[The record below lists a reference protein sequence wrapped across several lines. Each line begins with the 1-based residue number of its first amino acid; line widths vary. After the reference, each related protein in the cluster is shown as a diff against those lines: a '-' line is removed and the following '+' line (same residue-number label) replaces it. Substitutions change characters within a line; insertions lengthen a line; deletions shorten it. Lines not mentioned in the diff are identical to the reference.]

1 MDDVLKVAEEFVAQ
15 GTITNLREYGSG
27 NINDT
32 YLVSVNSGV
41 QAQFILQRINTHVF
55 NRPEWIIRNMR
66 TFGAH
71 MQQKLQNGAN
81 GSQPRHTTGSAKRV
95 RHWEIPIIR
104 PTRSQQDFHI
114 DGQGSFWRAISFI
127 AASRSYDTVQSE
139 NHAREA
145 GYALGQFQ
153 SLVSDL
159 DPGLLHD
166 TLVGFHI
173 TPHYL
178 AQYDATLA
186 TRPPVPATPEVRYCH
201 NLIAKRRAWI
211 PVLEEARTTGKLKV
225 RTIHGDPKINNI
237 MISDWNGQAISVVD
251 LDTVKPGL
259 VHYDIGD
266 CLRSSCNP
274 LGEETTDFEHV
285 RFETD
290 LAYAILDGYFS
301 VAYEFL
307 EACDYHYLYDAI
319 RLLTFEL
326 GLRFFADYLA
336 GNVYFKIRHPEHN
349 LERAMV
355 QFKLTES
362 IEVQENSLRKIIA
375 DLQPV
380 LI

>member
-1 MDDVLKVAEEFVAQ
+1 MDLFTEVASQFVSHGAVVD
-15 GTITNLREYGSG
+15 IREYGSG

-32 YLVSVNSGV
+32 YLVSVNSSIHE
-41 QAQFILQRINTHVF
+41 QFVLQRINTHVF
-55 NRPEWIIRNMR
+55 TRPEWIISNMR
-66 TFGAH
+66 IFGAH
-71 MQQKLQNGAN
+71 MQQKLQNDLNGARP
-81 GSQPRHTTGSAKRV
+81 GSYHR
-95 RHWEIPIIR
+95 RHWEMPVIR
-104 PTRSQQDFHI
+104 PTRDQQDFYI
-114 DGQGSFWRAISFI
+114 DPQGSFWRAISFI
-127 AASRSYDTVQSE
+127 AASRTYDTVQSE

-159 DPGLLHD
+159 NPELLYD
-166 TLVGFHI
+166 TLQGFHI

-178 AQYDATLA
+178 AQYDAA
-186 TRPPVPATPEVRYCH
+186 FANGVKVPESPELRYCH
-201 NLIAKRRAWI
+201 RMIAERRSWI
-211 PVLEEARTTGKLKV
+211 PILEEARAQGKLRI

-237 MISDWNGQAISVVD
+237 MISEDSGQAISVVD

-266 CLRSSCNP
+266 CLRSTCNP
-274 LGEETTDFEHV
+274 LGEETTDFEHI

-290 LAYAILDGYFS
+290 LAYAILDGYLS

-336 GNVYFKIRHPEHN
+336 GNVYFKVHYPEHN
-349 LERAMV
+349 LARAVV

-362 IEVQENSLRKIIA
+362 IEAQEGSLRKIIA
-375 DLQPV
+375 DLKPV